1 MREAGPGPPAVL
13 VDQGRVLH
21 SGENVGRDHLVIAR
35 GAEVRAVLLTVILL
49 LYIFLMII
57 KATHRKFII
66 YRRCLFTIL
75 AEPPSSF

>member
-1 MREAGPGPPAVL
+1 M
-13 VDQGRVLH
+13 LH
-21 SGENVGRDHLVIAR
+21 SGEKVGRDHLVIAR

-57 KATHRKFII
+57 KVTHRKFII
-66 YRRCLFTIL
+66 YRKCLLTIL